1 MNRLKA
7 TYLKH
12 RNGIIITLIFHI
24 IVFALLNISQFRKKM
39 HFEETAI
46 LFEFPFEQII
56 EPTQEHEQQGDAP
69 INPQQTNLASN
80 RAFQNNQQSDPAL
93 DRELE
98 QARELLK
105 DVSKQLSKEIPTVDN
120 LKMPVKTSAGMDPD
134 SIMKQQYSGDS
145 NVEYYL
151 ENRYHLQ
158 LPIPVYLAQTG
169 GTVQVNIV
177 VDASGRVIIAEPVI
191 NGNIT
196 DQLLS
201 YAKTAALR
209 TRFNQLN
216 NSNIKQNGYIIYRF
230 VAQ

>member
-1 MNRLKA
+1 
-7 TYLKH
+7 
-12 RNGIIITLIFHI
+12 
-24 IVFALLNISQFRKKM
+24 
-39 HFEETAI
+39 
-46 LFEFPFEQII
+46 
-56 EPTQEHEQQGDAP
+56 
-69 INPQQTNLASN
+69 
-80 RAFQNNQQSDPAL
+80 
-93 DRELE
+93 
-98 QARELLK
+98 
-105 DVSKQLSKEIPTVDN
+105 
-120 LKMPVKTSAGMDPD
+120 
-134 SIMKQQYSGDS
+134 IMKQQYSGDS

-177 VDASGRVIIAEPVI
+177 VDASGRVLIAEPVI
-191 NGNIT
+191 KENIS